1 VSILFPWN
9 VKPFEEIRDA
19 PEANDPTYENLFCI
33 LRRHDTNQLIYLT
46 KCIKESLRLTPVV
59 HLVSRELMEEV
70 TFTHRFNGY
79 KEIKVPAG
87 TEVDVNIYALHRNP
101 HVWENPDVSD

>member
-1 VSILFPWN
+1 MQLILLY
-9 VKPFEEIRDA
+9 KK
-19 PEANDPTYENLFCI
+19 TMLCI
-33 LRRHDTNQLIYLT
+33 LCRNDMNHLTYLT
-46 KCIKESLRLTPVV
+46 QCIKESLRLTPVV
-59 HLVSRELMEEV
+59 HLVSRELKEEV